1 MLWILLAIFVVL
13 IVIGTVM
20 HNNYDDVAPVYLGI
34 GWVGAI
40 IVLVALLIVLGVHNS
55 TKNTAANKI
64 AVLEQNNEEV
74 MTAVKP
80 IIEKYLDYE
89 TESYKNL
96 KIGSNTIVSL
106 ALYPELRGDGFL
118 MAQLKIV
125 ISNNMEIKQLKLK
138 QASLASYY
146 FWIFRGE

>member
-20 HNNYDDVAPVYLGI
+20 HYNYADIAPVYLGI

-55 TKNTAANKI
+55 TKTTSANKI

-96 KIGSNTIVSL
+96 KIDSNTIVSL

-118 MAQLKIV
+118 MAQLRIV